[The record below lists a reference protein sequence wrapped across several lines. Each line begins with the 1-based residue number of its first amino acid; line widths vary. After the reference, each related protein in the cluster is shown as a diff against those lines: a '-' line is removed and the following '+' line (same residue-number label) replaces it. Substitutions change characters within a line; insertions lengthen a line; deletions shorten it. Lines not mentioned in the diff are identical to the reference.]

1 MIVRTLRK
9 LLFHVS
15 LLVVPLLAASLWL
28 DTHGETVTGTVTGKR
43 EEIHAENEPTGGWY
57 SRRYLEVDIPRLA
70 AVGLRAS
77 VRVDSAEYAGVR
89 SGDSVR
95 VRYLS
100 CCPIFAR
107 LDGRTTRQVS
117 WEAAR
122 EVASSPVLDW
132 VLVGILALVVAA
144 RIATPTVVVTGA
156 TWLAAG
162 LVLLFPDR
170 PPRVPTGVEANAR
183 VAGTV
188 MVSESPRRTQHRSRS
203 WSHPERLT
211 APYQV
216 IQLRFVPSGA
226 TDSVLAVDEVD
237 AGSATSLSP
246 GAVVRVRYQPAAPRQ
261 AMLVDGTRTFRQR
274 NRFHFLFLVL
284 AVGGIGTAAALA
296 WRLRG
301 RRAVPPA

>member
-1 MIVRTLRK
+1 VLTLLK
-9 LLFHVS
+9 LAFYVS
-15 LLVVPLLAASLWL
+15 LLVAPLLGVSLWL
-28 DTHGETVTGTVTGKR
+28 DAHGETAAGSVTGKR

-57 SRRYLEVDIPRLA
+57 SRRFLEIDIPRLA

-77 VRVDSAEYAGVR
+77 VRVDSAEYVR
-89 SGDSVR
+89 IQRGDRVR

-122 EVASSPVLDW
+122 EFASSPVLDW
-132 VLVGILALVVAA
+132 VLVGFVVLVVAA
-144 RIATPTVVVTGA
+144 RIAMPVVLVAGVA
-156 TWLAAG
+156 WLGAG
-162 LVLLFPDR
+162 LLLLFPAR
-170 PPRVPTGVEANAR
+170 PPRVPSGVDATAR
-183 VAGTV
+183 VAGIVT
-188 MVSESPRRTQHRSRS
+188 VSESPRRTHHRSRS

-211 APYQV
+211 IPYQV
-216 IQLRFVPSGA
+216 VQLLLVPGGA

-237 AGSATSLSP
+237 AGSSRSLAP
-246 GAVVRVRYQPAAPRQ
+246 GAIVKVRFQPAAPRE
-261 AMLVDGTRTFRQR
+261 AMLVDATRSFRHR

-284 AVGGIGTAAALA
+284 GAGGLGIAAGLT

-301 RRAVPPA
+301 RRAVAAT